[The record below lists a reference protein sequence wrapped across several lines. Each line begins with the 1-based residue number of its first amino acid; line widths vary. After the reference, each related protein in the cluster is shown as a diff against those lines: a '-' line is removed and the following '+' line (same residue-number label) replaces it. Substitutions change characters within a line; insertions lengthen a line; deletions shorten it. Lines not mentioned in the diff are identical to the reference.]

1 MAKNVSDTKNE
12 KKVEKNY
19 KKNYIILGLI
29 FIVCIGLILYLRQW
43 YKVYDEYQKE
53 SPVIRGVLQEIVP
66 DDLEHYI
73 MENPTSIIYMC
84 TAQDEICRDFEK
96 DFKKYINK
104 KEYNDTI
111 IYLNL
116 SDVDSHIF
124 VENFN
129 NKYNYKKKLTEKYP
143 AIVIFRDGNVDGLL
157 QENEKN
163 KITISK
169 IDTFL
174 ELNRIEEGE

>member
-1 MAKNVSDTKNE
+1 MANEE
-12 KKVEKNY
+12 KKTTKEKNY

-29 FIVCIGLILYLRQW
+29 FLLCIGLILYLCQW

-73 MENPTSIIYMC
+73 LENPTSIIYMC
-84 TAQDEICRDFEK
+84 TAKDETCRSFEK

-104 KEYNDTI
+104 KEYNDVI

-116 SDVDSHIF
+116 SDVDINEF
-124 VENFN
+124 ITKFN
-129 NKYNYKKKLTEKYP
+129 EKYTYKKKLKDKYP
-143 AIVIFRDGNVDGLL
+143 AIVVFRDGSIDGLV
-157 QENEKN
+157 QEKENSKL
-163 KITISK
+163 TISK
-169 IDTFL
+169 VDTFL
-174 ELNRIEEGE
+174 ELNKIEEGE

>member
-1 MAKNVSDTKNE
+1 MTKNISE
-12 KKVEKNY
+12 TKAKTKKEKNY

-29 FIVCIGLILYLRQW
+29 FLVCIGFVLYLRQW

-53 SPVIRGVLQEIVP
+53 FPVIRGVLQEIVP

-84 TAQDEICRDFEK
+84 TAEDESCRDFEK

-104 KEYNDTI
+104 KEYNDVI

-116 SDVDSHIF
+116 SEIDSNEFITT
-124 VENFN
+124 FN
-129 NKYNYKKKLTEKYP
+129 NKYQFKKKLNEKYP
-143 AIVIFRDGNVDGLL
+143 AIVVFRDGVIDGIL
-157 QENEKN
+157 QEKDD
-163 KITISK
+163 KKLTISK
-169 IDTFL
+169 VDTFL
-174 ELNRIEEGE
+174 ELNKIEEGE